1 MRLFL
6 RCRLLP
12 VAMLLLGANAWGAS
26 PPFNV
31 LDYGARP
38 DGSAPATEAF
48 RSAIRAAQAAGG
60 GTVYVPAGKYV
71 SGPIEL
77 VSNLVLHIEAGATVQ
92 FPAMRLPY
100 AKGRTQGIETIG
112 PVPLI
117 GGHDLENVSITGR
130 GVITTDNAEWTR
142 LMSGPT
148 PRSDSGPGSAFGP
161 DWNRLLGLLQE
172 KTPQP
177 ESEYLKVAPLLR
189 PSFIR
194 LTESKNILI
203 EGIHMI
209 GAPFWS
215 VHLLYSQNAV
225 IRDVS
230 LETFPGAFTGGLYI
244 DSSRDVR
251 ISNCYLDN
259 GDDAIVLKAGKDADG
274 LRVNR
279 PTENVTV
286 TNMVVHRG
294 SSCVTIG
301 SETSGSIRNVL
312 VSGVV
317 CQGTQGGIHIK
328 SERGRGGTVEN
339 IRIENMTMEDVGRA
353 VNVSQ
358 YYQMQGETPAPEEP
372 VSRRTPVFR
381 NISIGHLTISHA
393 RGAGVYAW
401 NPVSISSAARNRP
414 ATAVTINI
422 EGLPEM
428 PIEGLRISD
437 VIAVGRGGLRAHHTT
452 GLELRNVQMN
462 AEDGPAFLIRDSQ
475 DLELDGVST
484 RKPAAGS
491 PVIRLDRCPG
501 AVVRGS
507 RAFPGTGTFLS
518 VAPGEMKGV
527 ALEGNALGSARNATE
542 EAPTDFWR
550 PPQMQP
556 AK

>member
-1 MRLFL
+1 MRQS
-6 RCRLLP
+6 LP
-12 VAMLLLGANAWGAS
+12 VAVLLIGANAWAAG
-26 PPFNV
+26 PLFNV
-31 LDYGARP
+31 VDYGARN
-38 DGSAPATEAF
+38 DGVTPATEAF
-48 RSAIRAAQAAGG
+48 RSAIQAAQAAGG
-60 GTVYVPAGKYV
+60 GTVWVPAGNYV

-77 VSNLVLHIEAGATVQ
+77 VSNLVLHLDAGATVR

-100 AKGRTQGIETIG
+100 SKGRTQGIETIG

-130 GVITTDNAEWTR
+130 GVITTDNAEWVK

-161 DWNRLLGLLQE
+161 DWNRLLELLQHE
-172 KTPQP
+172 TPQP
-177 ESEYLKVAPLLR
+177 ESEYLRVAPLLR

-194 LTESKNILI
+194 LMDSRNILI

-259 GDDAIVLKAGKDADG
+259 GDDAITLKAGKDADG

-294 SSCVTIG
+294 SSCLAIG
-301 SETSGSIRNVL
+301 SETSGGIRNVV
-312 VSGVV
+312 VSGLV

-328 SERGRGGTVEN
+328 SERGRGGGVEDV
-339 IRIENMTMEDVGRA
+339 RIDNVTMEDVGRA
-353 VNVSQ
+353 VSVSQ
-358 YYQMQGETPAPEEP
+358 YYQMQGERPAAEEP
-372 VSRRTPVFR
+372 VSPRTPVFR
-381 NISIGHLTISHA
+381 NIAISHLTISHA
-393 RGAGVYAW
+393 RGAAEYAW
-401 NPVSISSAARNRP
+401 NPVSVSSATRSRP
-414 ATAVTINI
+414 AAAVTINI

-437 VIAVGRGGLRAHHTT
+437 VVAEGRGGLRAHHTA

-462 AEDGPAFLIRDSQ
+462 AAGGPAFLIRDSQ

-484 RKPAAGS
+484 RKPAAES

-507 RAFPGTGTFLS
+507 RAFTGTGTFLS
-518 VAPGEMKGV
+518 VAPGEMTSV
-527 ALEGNALGSARNATE
+527 ALAGNALGSAGKATE
-542 EAPTDFWR
+542 EASTDFWR
-550 PPQMQP
+550 PPQAPPPGQ
-556 AK
+556 

>member
-1 MRLFL
+1 MRLSL
-6 RCRLLP
+6 RSRLLP
-12 VAMLLLGANAWGAS
+12 VAVLLIGANAWGAG
-26 PPFNV
+26 PLFNV

-38 DGSAPATEAF
+38 DGAAPSTEAF
-48 RSAIRAAQAAGG
+48 RSAIQAAQAAGG

-100 AKGRTQGIETIG
+100 TKGRTQGIETIG

-117 GGHDLENVSITGR
+117 GGHGLENVSITGR

-274 LRVNR
+274 LRGNR

-339 IRIENMTMEDVGRA
+339 IRIENMTMEDVGR
-353 VNVSQ
+353 VISVSQ
-358 YYQMQGETPAPEEP
+358 YYQMQGERPASDEP
-372 VSRRTPVFR
+372 ASRRTPVFR

-393 RGAGVYAW
+393 RGAGEYAW
-401 NPVSISSAARNRP
+401 NPVSISSANRGR
-414 ATAVTINI
+414 AGTAVTINI

-437 VIAVGRGGLRAHHTT
+437 VIATGKGGLRAHHTT
-452 GLELRNVQMN
+452 GLELRNIQMN

-484 RKPAAGS
+484 RRPTAGS

-507 RAFPGTGTFLS
+507 RAFTGTGTFLS
-518 VAPGEMKGV
+518 VAPGEMKNV
-527 ALEGNALGSARNATE
+527 ELEGNALGSAGKATE
-542 EAPTDFWR
+542 EASTDFWR
-550 PPQMQP
+550 PPQAQP